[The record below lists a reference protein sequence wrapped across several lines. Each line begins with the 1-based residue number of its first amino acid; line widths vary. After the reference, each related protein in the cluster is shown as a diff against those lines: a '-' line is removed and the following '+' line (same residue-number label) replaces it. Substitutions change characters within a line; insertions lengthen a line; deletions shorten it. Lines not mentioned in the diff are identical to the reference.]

1 MTSILIVEDDND
13 INNLICNTLKAEG
26 YQCERAFDG
35 KEGADKIEQN
45 RYDLLLL
52 DIMLPE
58 INGYEL
64 LDYVR
69 RIGDTP
75 VIIISAMGQVD
86 ERIRGLRMG
95 ADDYICKPFQIGELL
110 ARVETVLRRTQRMAE
125 RLEIEDVA
133 IDPKSRTVT
142 KAGEQVELTVKEF
155 DLLYELMKNKNVA
168 LSRRRLYELVWQEEY
183 TWETRTL
190 DSHVQRLR
198 KKLDWN
204 EKIVTVFRIWLSSGG
219 SRMKFFYKMFL
230 GMTVIL
236 AVALGMIEYVTLSYS
251 LEHAVKREQDSAL
264 SQHQMIKYSIE
275 TVILNMKSEDVDKE
289 LTDMMSQ
296 SAKSIVGDEGGMY
309 LADDD
314 GKRIYAN
321 SCNYEQKDIKVKDGT
336 LTYSIVSKENTKDT
350 GEKQSSRYIHVK
362 SSFKLNDNRY
372 ILITE
377 SDITPVFD
385 ESKELRYRC
394 SMYYIV
400 ILAVGMMVILILS
413 WMITKPLAGLTA
425 TTKKFAD
432 GDYTA
437 RSDVKT
443 KDEIG
448 ELAKAFNE
456 LAKNLESKVYELQMA
471 AKKQE
476 DFTANFA
483 HELKTPMTSIIG
495 YADTLYQKKM
505 SEDEVHSAA
514 GVILNE
520 GMRLEALSFK
530 LLELITLDKNDFR
543 LEETRIS
550 EIIADCVETAHEAAR
565 KHNTEIVYSAD
576 EAWVWLEYD
585 LFKTMLLNL
594 IDNAVKSG
602 GSKVDVSGRLISHS
616 IYRIAVSDNGRGI
629 PPEDIERITEAF
641 YMVDKSRS
649 RSEHG
654 AGLGLALVSRIAKL
668 HDTKIHYESESG
680 KGTKVYFD
688 MKAEAL
694 DEK

>member
-1 MTSILIVEDDND
+1 
-13 INNLICNTLKAEG
+13 
-26 YQCERAFDG
+26 
-35 KEGADKIEQN
+35 
-45 RYDLLLL
+45 
-52 DIMLPE
+52 
-58 INGYEL
+58 
-64 LDYVR
+64 
-69 RIGDTP
+69 
-75 VIIISAMGQVD
+75 
-86 ERIRGLRMG
+86 
-95 ADDYICKPFQIGELL
+95 
-110 ARVETVLRRTQRMAE
+110 
-125 RLEIEDVA
+125 
-133 IDPKSRTVT
+133 
-142 KAGEQVELTVKEF
+142 
-155 DLLYELMKNKNVA
+155 
-168 LSRRRLYELVWQEEY
+168 
-183 TWETRTL
+183 
-190 DSHVQRLR
+190 
-198 KKLDWN
+198 
-204 EKIVTVFRIWLSSGG
+204 
-219 SRMKFFYKMFL
+219 MKFFYKMFL

-350 GEKQSSRYIHVK
+350 GEKQSGRYIHVK

-394 SMYYIV
+394 SVYYIV
-400 ILAVGMMVILILS
+400 ILAVGM
-413 WMITKPLAGLTA
+413 
-425 TTKKFAD
+425 
-432 GDYTA
+432 
-437 RSDVKT
+437 T
-443 KDEIG
+443 KDEVG
-448 ELAKAFNE
+448 ELARAFNE

-495 YADTLYQKKM
+495 YADTLYQKKL

-543 LEETRIS
+543 LEETRVS
-550 EIIADCVETAHEAAR
+550 EIIADCVETAHEAAK

-602 GSKVDVSGRLISHS
+602 GSKVEVSGRLISHS

-680 KGTKVYFD
+680 KGTRVYFD

>member
-1 MTSILIVEDDND
+1 
-13 INNLICNTLKAEG
+13 
-26 YQCERAFDG
+26 
-35 KEGADKIEQN
+35 
-45 RYDLLLL
+45 
-52 DIMLPE
+52 
-58 INGYEL
+58 
-64 LDYVR
+64 
-69 RIGDTP
+69 
-75 VIIISAMGQVD
+75 
-86 ERIRGLRMG
+86 
-95 ADDYICKPFQIGELL
+95 
-110 ARVETVLRRTQRMAE
+110 
-125 RLEIEDVA
+125 
-133 IDPKSRTVT
+133 
-142 KAGEQVELTVKEF
+142 
-155 DLLYELMKNKNVA
+155 
-168 LSRRRLYELVWQEEY
+168 
-183 TWETRTL
+183 
-190 DSHVQRLR
+190 
-198 KKLDWN
+198 
-204 EKIVTVFRIWLSSGG
+204 
-219 SRMKFFYKMFL
+219 MKFFYKMFL

-394 SMYYIV
+394 SVYYIV

-448 ELAKAFNE
+448 ELARAFNE

-495 YADTLYQKKM
+495 YADTLYQKRL

-520 GMRLEALSFK
+520 GMRLE
-530 LLELITLDKNDFR
+530 
-543 LEETRIS
+543 ETRVS

-602 GSKVDVSGRLISHS
+602 GSKVEVSGRLISHS

-641 YMVDKSRS
+641 YMVDKSRL

>member
-1 MTSILIVEDDND
+1 
-13 INNLICNTLKAEG
+13 
-26 YQCERAFDG
+26 
-35 KEGADKIEQN
+35 
-45 RYDLLLL
+45 
-52 DIMLPE
+52 
-58 INGYEL
+58 
-64 LDYVR
+64 
-69 RIGDTP
+69 
-75 VIIISAMGQVD
+75 
-86 ERIRGLRMG
+86 
-95 ADDYICKPFQIGELL
+95 
-110 ARVETVLRRTQRMAE
+110 
-125 RLEIEDVA
+125 
-133 IDPKSRTVT
+133 
-142 KAGEQVELTVKEF
+142 
-155 DLLYELMKNKNVA
+155 
-168 LSRRRLYELVWQEEY
+168 
-183 TWETRTL
+183 
-190 DSHVQRLR
+190 
-198 KKLDWN
+198 
-204 EKIVTVFRIWLSSGG
+204 
-219 SRMKFFYKMFL
+219 MKFFYKMFL

-448 ELAKAFNE
+448 ELAKSGYDANTQEQEEEKE
-456 LAKNLESKVYELQMA
+456 LPSTVTVLVRPEQSRLLA
-471 AKKQE
+471 
-476 DFTANFA
+476 
-483 HELKTPMTSIIG
+483 
-495 YADTLYQKKM
+495 
-505 SEDEVHSAA
+505 
-514 GVILNE
+514 
-520 GMRLEALSFK
+520 RLEAEGEIHLSLVYRGDSQKAAQFIEAQD
-530 LLELITLDKNDFR
+530 LVLEEL
-543 LEETRIS
+543 LEETTEEEEVSVVKNEVPRTGG
-550 EIIADCVETAHEAAR
+550 EADAVTAEET
-565 KHNTEIVYSAD
+565 SAD
-576 EAWVWLEYD
+576 E
-585 LFKTMLLNL
+585 KN
-594 IDNAVKSG
+594 
-602 GSKVDVSGRLISHS
+602 
-616 IYRIAVSDNGRGI
+616 
-629 PPEDIERITEAF
+629 
-641 YMVDKSRS
+641 
-649 RSEHG
+649 
-654 AGLGLALVSRIAKL
+654 
-668 HDTKIHYESESG
+668 DT
-680 KGTKVYFD
+680 D
-688 MKAEAL
+688 ME
-694 DEK
+694 E

>member
-1 MTSILIVEDDND
+1 
-13 INNLICNTLKAEG
+13 
-26 YQCERAFDG
+26 
-35 KEGADKIEQN
+35 
-45 RYDLLLL
+45 
-52 DIMLPE
+52 
-58 INGYEL
+58 
-64 LDYVR
+64 
-69 RIGDTP
+69 
-75 VIIISAMGQVD
+75 
-86 ERIRGLRMG
+86 
-95 ADDYICKPFQIGELL
+95 
-110 ARVETVLRRTQRMAE
+110 
-125 RLEIEDVA
+125 
-133 IDPKSRTVT
+133 
-142 KAGEQVELTVKEF
+142 
-155 DLLYELMKNKNVA
+155 
-168 LSRRRLYELVWQEEY
+168 
-183 TWETRTL
+183 
-190 DSHVQRLR
+190 
-198 KKLDWN
+198 
-204 EKIVTVFRIWLSSGG
+204 
-219 SRMKFFYKMFL
+219 MKFFYKMFL

-394 SMYYIV
+394 SVYYIV

-448 ELAKAFNE
+448 ELARAFNE

-495 YADTLYQKKM
+495 YADTLYQKKL

-520 GMRLEALSFK
+520 GMRLE
-530 LLELITLDKNDFR
+530 
-543 LEETRIS
+543 ETRVS
-550 EIIADCVETAHEAAR
+550 EIIADCVETAHEAAK

-602 GSKVDVSGRLISHS
+602 GSKVEVSGRLISHS

-680 KGTKVYFD
+680 KGTRVYFD

>member
-1 MTSILIVEDDND
+1 
-13 INNLICNTLKAEG
+13 
-26 YQCERAFDG
+26 
-35 KEGADKIEQN
+35 
-45 RYDLLLL
+45 
-52 DIMLPE
+52 
-58 INGYEL
+58 
-64 LDYVR
+64 
-69 RIGDTP
+69 
-75 VIIISAMGQVD
+75 
-86 ERIRGLRMG
+86 
-95 ADDYICKPFQIGELL
+95 
-110 ARVETVLRRTQRMAE
+110 
-125 RLEIEDVA
+125 
-133 IDPKSRTVT
+133 
-142 KAGEQVELTVKEF
+142 
-155 DLLYELMKNKNVA
+155 
-168 LSRRRLYELVWQEEY
+168 
-183 TWETRTL
+183 
-190 DSHVQRLR
+190 
-198 KKLDWN
+198 
-204 EKIVTVFRIWLSSGG
+204 
-219 SRMKFFYKMFL
+219 MKFFYKMFL

-350 GEKQSSRYIHVK
+350 GEKQSGRYIHVK

-394 SMYYIV
+394 SVYYIV

-448 ELAKAFNE
+448 ELARAFNE

-520 GMRLEALSFK
+520 GM
-530 LLELITLDKNDFR
+530 R

>member
-1 MTSILIVEDDND
+1 
-13 INNLICNTLKAEG
+13 
-26 YQCERAFDG
+26 
-35 KEGADKIEQN
+35 
-45 RYDLLLL
+45 
-52 DIMLPE
+52 
-58 INGYEL
+58 
-64 LDYVR
+64 
-69 RIGDTP
+69 
-75 VIIISAMGQVD
+75 
-86 ERIRGLRMG
+86 
-95 ADDYICKPFQIGELL
+95 
-110 ARVETVLRRTQRMAE
+110 
-125 RLEIEDVA
+125 
-133 IDPKSRTVT
+133 
-142 KAGEQVELTVKEF
+142 
-155 DLLYELMKNKNVA
+155 
-168 LSRRRLYELVWQEEY
+168 
-183 TWETRTL
+183 
-190 DSHVQRLR
+190 
-198 KKLDWN
+198 
-204 EKIVTVFRIWLSSGG
+204 
-219 SRMKFFYKMFL
+219 MKFFYKMFL

-350 GEKQSSRYIHVK
+350 GEKQSGRYIHVK

-400 ILAVGMMVILILS
+400 IFAVGMMVILILS

-425 TTKKFAD
+425 ITKKFAD

-448 ELAKAFNE
+448 ELAMAFNE

-495 YADTLYQKKM
+495 YADTLYQKKL

-520 GMRLEALSFK
+520 GM
-530 LLELITLDKNDFR
+530 R

-550 EIIADCVETAHEAAR
+550 EIIADCVETAHEAAK

>member
-1 MTSILIVEDDND
+1 
-13 INNLICNTLKAEG
+13 
-26 YQCERAFDG
+26 
-35 KEGADKIEQN
+35 
-45 RYDLLLL
+45 
-52 DIMLPE
+52 
-58 INGYEL
+58 
-64 LDYVR
+64 
-69 RIGDTP
+69 
-75 VIIISAMGQVD
+75 
-86 ERIRGLRMG
+86 
-95 ADDYICKPFQIGELL
+95 
-110 ARVETVLRRTQRMAE
+110 
-125 RLEIEDVA
+125 
-133 IDPKSRTVT
+133 
-142 KAGEQVELTVKEF
+142 
-155 DLLYELMKNKNVA
+155 
-168 LSRRRLYELVWQEEY
+168 
-183 TWETRTL
+183 
-190 DSHVQRLR
+190 
-198 KKLDWN
+198 
-204 EKIVTVFRIWLSSGG
+204 
-219 SRMKFFYKMFL
+219 MKFFYKMFL

-413 WMITKPLAGLTA
+413 WMI
-425 TTKKFAD
+425 
-432 GDYTA
+432 
-437 RSDVKT
+437 
-443 KDEIG
+443 
-448 ELAKAFNE
+448 ELARAFNE

-495 YADTLYQKKM
+495 YADTLYQKKL

-543 LEETRIS
+543 LEETRVS
-550 EIIADCVETAHEAAR
+550 EIIADCVE
-565 KHNTEIVYSAD
+565 N
-576 EAWVWLEYD
+576 D

-602 GSKVDVSGRLISHS
+602 GSKVEVSGRLISHS

>member
-1 MTSILIVEDDND
+1 M
-13 INNLICNTLKAEG
+13 
-26 YQCERAFDG
+26 
-35 KEGADKIEQN
+35 
-45 RYDLLLL
+45 
-52 DIMLPE
+52 
-58 INGYEL
+58 
-64 LDYVR
+64 
-69 RIGDTP
+69 
-75 VIIISAMGQVD
+75 
-86 ERIRGLRMG
+86 
-95 ADDYICKPFQIGELL
+95 
-110 ARVETVLRRTQRMAE
+110 
-125 RLEIEDVA
+125 
-133 IDPKSRTVT
+133 
-142 KAGEQVELTVKEF
+142 
-155 DLLYELMKNKNVA
+155 
-168 LSRRRLYELVWQEEY
+168 
-183 TWETRTL
+183 
-190 DSHVQRLR
+190 
-198 KKLDWN
+198 
-204 EKIVTVFRIWLSSGG
+204 
-219 SRMKFFYKMFL
+219 
-230 GMTVIL
+230 
-236 AVALGMIEYVTLSYS
+236 
-251 LEHAVKREQDSAL
+251 
-264 SQHQMIKYSIE
+264 
-275 TVILNMKSEDVDKE
+275 
-289 LTDMMSQ
+289 
-296 SAKSIVGDEGGMY
+296 
-309 LADDD
+309 
-314 GKRIYAN
+314 
-321 SCNYEQKDIKVKDGT
+321 
-336 LTYSIVSKENTKDT
+336 SKENTKDT
-350 GEKQSSRYIHVK
+350 GEKQSGRYIHVK

-400 ILAVGMMVILILS
+400 IFAVGMMVILILS

-425 TTKKFAD
+425 ITKKFAD

-448 ELAKAFNE
+448 ELAMAFNE

-495 YADTLYQKKM
+495 YADTLYQKKL

-565 KHNTEIVYSAD
+565 KHNTDIVYSAD

-668 HDTKIHYESESG
+668 HDTKIHYESKSG
-680 KGTKVYFD
+680 KGTRVYFD

>member
-1 MTSILIVEDDND
+1 
-13 INNLICNTLKAEG
+13 
-26 YQCERAFDG
+26 
-35 KEGADKIEQN
+35 
-45 RYDLLLL
+45 
-52 DIMLPE
+52 
-58 INGYEL
+58 
-64 LDYVR
+64 
-69 RIGDTP
+69 
-75 VIIISAMGQVD
+75 
-86 ERIRGLRMG
+86 
-95 ADDYICKPFQIGELL
+95 
-110 ARVETVLRRTQRMAE
+110 
-125 RLEIEDVA
+125 
-133 IDPKSRTVT
+133 
-142 KAGEQVELTVKEF
+142 
-155 DLLYELMKNKNVA
+155 
-168 LSRRRLYELVWQEEY
+168 
-183 TWETRTL
+183 
-190 DSHVQRLR
+190 
-198 KKLDWN
+198 
-204 EKIVTVFRIWLSSGG
+204 
-219 SRMKFFYKMFL
+219 MKFFYKMFL

-309 LADDD
+309 LAADD

-336 LTYSIVSKENTKDT
+336 LTYSIMSKENAKDT
-350 GEKQSSRYIHVK
+350 GEKQSGRYIHVK

-443 KDEIG
+443 KDEVG
-448 ELAKAFNE
+448 ELARAFNE

-550 EIIADCVETAHEAAR
+550 EIIADCVETAH
-565 KHNTEIVYSAD
+565 
-576 EAWVWLEYD
+576 
-585 LFKTMLLNL
+585 
-594 IDNAVKSG
+594 
-602 GSKVDVSGRLISHS
+602 
-616 IYRIAVSDNGRGI
+616 
-629 PPEDIERITEAF
+629 
-641 YMVDKSRS
+641 
-649 RSEHG
+649 
-654 AGLGLALVSRIAKL
+654 
-668 HDTKIHYESESG
+668 
-680 KGTKVYFD
+680 
-688 MKAEAL
+688 
-694 DEK
+694 

>member
-1 MTSILIVEDDND
+1 
-13 INNLICNTLKAEG
+13 
-26 YQCERAFDG
+26 
-35 KEGADKIEQN
+35 
-45 RYDLLLL
+45 
-52 DIMLPE
+52 
-58 INGYEL
+58 
-64 LDYVR
+64 
-69 RIGDTP
+69 
-75 VIIISAMGQVD
+75 
-86 ERIRGLRMG
+86 
-95 ADDYICKPFQIGELL
+95 
-110 ARVETVLRRTQRMAE
+110 
-125 RLEIEDVA
+125 
-133 IDPKSRTVT
+133 
-142 KAGEQVELTVKEF
+142 
-155 DLLYELMKNKNVA
+155 
-168 LSRRRLYELVWQEEY
+168 
-183 TWETRTL
+183 
-190 DSHVQRLR
+190 
-198 KKLDWN
+198 
-204 EKIVTVFRIWLSSGG
+204 
-219 SRMKFFYKMFL
+219 MKFFYKMFL

-350 GEKQSSRYIHVK
+350 GEKQSGRYIHVK

-394 SMYYIV
+394 SVYYIVILAVGMMVILILSWMITKPLAGLTATTKKFADGDGKRIYANSCNYEQKDIKVKDGTLTYSIVSKENTKDTGEKQSGRYIHVKSSFKLNDNRYILITESDITPVFDESKELRYRCSVYYIV

-448 ELAKAFNE
+448 ELARAFNE

-543 LEETRIS
+543 LEETRVS

-680 KGTKVYFD
+680 KGTRVYFD

>member
-1 MTSILIVEDDND
+1 
-13 INNLICNTLKAEG
+13 
-26 YQCERAFDG
+26 
-35 KEGADKIEQN
+35 
-45 RYDLLLL
+45 
-52 DIMLPE
+52 
-58 INGYEL
+58 
-64 LDYVR
+64 
-69 RIGDTP
+69 
-75 VIIISAMGQVD
+75 
-86 ERIRGLRMG
+86 
-95 ADDYICKPFQIGELL
+95 
-110 ARVETVLRRTQRMAE
+110 
-125 RLEIEDVA
+125 
-133 IDPKSRTVT
+133 
-142 KAGEQVELTVKEF
+142 
-155 DLLYELMKNKNVA
+155 
-168 LSRRRLYELVWQEEY
+168 
-183 TWETRTL
+183 
-190 DSHVQRLR
+190 
-198 KKLDWN
+198 
-204 EKIVTVFRIWLSSGG
+204 
-219 SRMKFFYKMFL
+219 MKFFYKMFL

-296 SAKSIVGDEGGMY
+296 SAKSIVGEEGGMY

-336 LTYSIVSKENTKDT
+336 LTYSIVSKENIKDT
-350 GEKQSSRYIHVK
+350 GEKQSGRYIHVK

-400 ILAVGMMVILILS
+400 IFAVGMMVIFILS
-413 WMITKPLAGLTA
+413 WMITKPFAGLTA

-448 ELAKAFNE
+448 ELARAFNE

-495 YADTLYQKKM
+495 YADTLYQKKC
-505 SEDEVHSAA
+505 
-514 GVILNE
+514 LR
-520 GMRLEALSFK
+520 MRCTVL
-530 LLELITLDKNDFR
+530 
-543 LEETRIS
+543 
-550 EIIADCVETAHEAAR
+550 
-565 KHNTEIVYSAD
+565 
-576 EAWVWLEYD
+576 
-585 LFKTMLLNL
+585 
-594 IDNAVKSG
+594 
-602 GSKVDVSGRLISHS
+602 
-616 IYRIAVSDNGRGI
+616 
-629 PPEDIERITEAF
+629 PES
-641 YMVDKSRS
+641 Y
-649 RSEHG
+649 
-654 AGLGLALVSRIAKL
+654 
-668 HDTKIHYESESG
+668 
-680 KGTKVYFD
+680 
-688 MKAEAL
+688 
-694 DEK
+694 

>member
-1 MTSILIVEDDND
+1 
-13 INNLICNTLKAEG
+13 
-26 YQCERAFDG
+26 
-35 KEGADKIEQN
+35 
-45 RYDLLLL
+45 
-52 DIMLPE
+52 
-58 INGYEL
+58 
-64 LDYVR
+64 
-69 RIGDTP
+69 
-75 VIIISAMGQVD
+75 
-86 ERIRGLRMG
+86 
-95 ADDYICKPFQIGELL
+95 
-110 ARVETVLRRTQRMAE
+110 
-125 RLEIEDVA
+125 
-133 IDPKSRTVT
+133 
-142 KAGEQVELTVKEF
+142 
-155 DLLYELMKNKNVA
+155 
-168 LSRRRLYELVWQEEY
+168 
-183 TWETRTL
+183 
-190 DSHVQRLR
+190 
-198 KKLDWN
+198 
-204 EKIVTVFRIWLSSGG
+204 
-219 SRMKFFYKMFL
+219 MKFFYKMFL

-362 SSFKLNDNRY
+362 SS
-372 ILITE
+372 
-377 SDITPVFD
+377 ITPVFD

-394 SMYYIV
+394 SVYYIV

-448 ELAKAFNE
+448 ELARAFNE
-456 LAKNLESKVYELQMA
+456 LAKKLESKVYELQMA

-543 LEETRIS
+543 LEETRVS
-550 EIIADCVETAHEAAR
+550 EIIADCVETAHEAAK
-565 KHNTEIVYSAD
+565 KHNTEIV
-576 EAWVWLEYD
+576 
-585 LFKTMLLNL
+585 
-594 IDNAVKSG
+594 
-602 GSKVDVSGRLISHS
+602 
-616 IYRIAVSDNGRGI
+616 
-629 PPEDIERITEAF
+629 
-641 YMVDKSRS
+641 
-649 RSEHG
+649 
-654 AGLGLALVSRIAKL
+654 
-668 HDTKIHYESESG
+668 
-680 KGTKVYFD
+680 
-688 MKAEAL
+688 
-694 DEK
+694 

>member
-1 MTSILIVEDDND
+1 M
-13 INNLICNTLKAEG
+13 
-26 YQCERAFDG
+26 
-35 KEGADKIEQN
+35 
-45 RYDLLLL
+45 
-52 DIMLPE
+52 
-58 INGYEL
+58 
-64 LDYVR
+64 
-69 RIGDTP
+69 
-75 VIIISAMGQVD
+75 
-86 ERIRGLRMG
+86 
-95 ADDYICKPFQIGELL
+95 
-110 ARVETVLRRTQRMAE
+110 
-125 RLEIEDVA
+125 
-133 IDPKSRTVT
+133 
-142 KAGEQVELTVKEF
+142 
-155 DLLYELMKNKNVA
+155 
-168 LSRRRLYELVWQEEY
+168 
-183 TWETRTL
+183 
-190 DSHVQRLR
+190 
-198 KKLDWN
+198 
-204 EKIVTVFRIWLSSGG
+204 
-219 SRMKFFYKMFL
+219 
-230 GMTVIL
+230 
-236 AVALGMIEYVTLSYS
+236 
-251 LEHAVKREQDSAL
+251 
-264 SQHQMIKYSIE
+264 
-275 TVILNMKSEDVDKE
+275 
-289 LTDMMSQ
+289 
-296 SAKSIVGDEGGMY
+296 
-309 LADDD
+309 
-314 GKRIYAN
+314 
-321 SCNYEQKDIKVKDGT
+321 
-336 LTYSIVSKENTKDT
+336 
-350 GEKQSSRYIHVK
+350 
-362 SSFKLNDNRY
+362 
-372 ILITE
+372 
-377 SDITPVFD
+377 
-385 ESKELRYRC
+385 
-394 SMYYIV
+394 
-400 ILAVGMMVILILS
+400 
-413 WMITKPLAGLTA
+413 
-425 TTKKFAD
+425 
-432 GDYTA
+432 
-437 RSDVKT
+437 KT

-495 YADTLYQKKM
+495 YADTLYQKKL

-543 LEETRIS
+543 LEETRVS
-550 EIIADCVETAHEAAR
+550 EIIADCVETAHEAAK

-602 GSKVDVSGRLISHS
+602 GSKVEVSGRLISHS

-668 HDTKIHYESESG
+668 HDTKIHYESKSG

>member
-1 MTSILIVEDDND
+1 
-13 INNLICNTLKAEG
+13 
-26 YQCERAFDG
+26 
-35 KEGADKIEQN
+35 
-45 RYDLLLL
+45 
-52 DIMLPE
+52 
-58 INGYEL
+58 
-64 LDYVR
+64 
-69 RIGDTP
+69 
-75 VIIISAMGQVD
+75 MG
-86 ERIRGLRMG
+86 EP
-95 ADDYICKPFQIGELL
+95 A
-110 ARVETVLRRTQRMAE
+110 A
-125 RLEIEDVA
+125 
-133 IDPKSRTVT
+133 
-142 KAGEQVELTVKEF
+142 
-155 DLLYELMKNKNVA
+155 
-168 LSRRRLYELVWQEEY
+168 
-183 TWETRTL
+183 
-190 DSHVQRLR
+190 
-198 KKLDWN
+198 
-204 EKIVTVFRIWLSSGG
+204 
-219 SRMKFFYKMFL
+219 
-230 GMTVIL
+230 
-236 AVALGMIEYVTLSYS
+236 
-251 LEHAVKREQDSAL
+251 
-264 SQHQMIKYSIE
+264 
-275 TVILNMKSEDVDKE
+275 
-289 LTDMMSQ
+289 
-296 SAKSIVGDEGGMY
+296 
-309 LADDD
+309 DD

-400 ILAVGMMVILILS
+400 IFAVGMMVILILS

-432 GDYTA
+432 SDYTA

-448 ELAKAFNE
+448 ELARAFNE

-550 EIIADCVETAHEAAR
+550 EIIADCVETAHEAAK

-585 LFKTMLLNL
+585 LFKTMILNL
-594 IDNAVKSG
+594 IDNAVKYSG
-602 GSKVDVSGRLISHS
+602 EKADICISVTVCNG
-616 IYRIAVSDNGRGI
+616 YVTVKVSDKGIGI
-629 PPEDIERITEAF
+629 PGDKQKHLFDKF
-641 YMVDKSRS
+641 YRVPTGNLHNVK
-649 RSEHG
+649 G
-654 AGLGLALVSRIAKL
+654 YGLGLYYVKTMAEQHKGSITV
-668 HDTKIHYESESG
+668 ESSIG
-680 KGTKVYFD
+680 KGSTFILQIPGK
-688 MKAEAL
+688 
-694 DEK
+694 